1 MGADVPTREASSPAD
16 LTAEQVFV
24 HHDEHMFARVFIIAA
39 LAILVWAAFARS
51 SDASGPERRY
61 VVQPYDTLWSIAARG
76 YSDPRE
82 GIWEI
87 TERNGLRGAT
97 IVPGQVLMLP

>member
-1 MGADVPTREASSPAD
+1 MANTCSDAFSSWR
-16 LTAEQVFV
+16 QW
-24 HHDEHMFARVFIIAA
+24 RS
-39 LAILVWAAFARS
+39 LVWATFAHS

-61 VVQPYDTLWSIAARG
+61 VVQAQDTLWSIASRG

-87 TERNGLRGAT
+87 TERNGFRGAT
-97 IVPGQVLMLP
+97 IVPGQVLILP